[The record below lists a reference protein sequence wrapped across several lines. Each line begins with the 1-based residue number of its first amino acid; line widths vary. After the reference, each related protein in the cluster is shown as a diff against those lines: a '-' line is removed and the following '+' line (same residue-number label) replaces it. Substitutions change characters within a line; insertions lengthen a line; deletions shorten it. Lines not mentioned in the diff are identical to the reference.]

1 MVTQDP
7 VELPTNFDPFERRV
21 ALTIAILGVAL
32 ALISTIG
39 DNAQSESLLAATRA
53 SSQWAYFQSK
63 SIKEHTYR
71 TQADV
76 LAISRE
82 PGAADLQARY
92 VSELERYGRE
102 KDEIRASAEAQ
113 EAIVAAE
120 GAINDRCDQA
130 SLLLQVGIV
139 LGSIS
144 ILVRWP
150 LLWFV
155 SIGLGLGGAALGV
168 VALLS

>member
-7 VELPTNFDPFERRV
+7 VELPTNLDPFERRV

-39 DNAQSESLLAATRA
+39 DNAQSESLLAA
-53 SSQWAYFQSK
+53 
-63 SIKEHTYR
+63 

-144 ILVRWP
+144 ILVRWR